1 MIDLKDVQSKH
12 FYICNINHLGYNL
25 DHICRIIGR
34 RKLVIQ
40 CTRIDRWP
48 NYSVYHFKHYS
59 LPEILIY
66 SKEYVEKYNKTYMK
80 DEYDLEIVEE
90 VIDNKMKDT
99 TIEFLDNSSYIKL
112 VNKGF
117 YKKYLINAGLYVYNR

>member
-25 DHICRIIGR
+25 DHICHIIGR

-48 NYSVYHFKHYS
+48 NYITYHFKHYS

-66 SKEYVEKYNKTYMK
+66 SKEYVEKYNKTYME

-117 YKKYLINAGLYVYNR
+117 YKKYLINTGLYVYNR